1 MRPSPRE
8 MAESARRLRRRAL
21 LLGGVQLGAAAALGL
36 RMHRLQVV
44 EAGEYRTLAEENRIN
59 VRLIP
64 PQRGVIFD
72 RAGRALAV
80 NRQTHRVV
88 IVREDAGDVENVL
101 ARLARLIEL
110 EPARIAEVLETVH
123 RRSPF
128 VPVTVA
134 DRLSWQELARIA
146 VNAPALPG
154 VTPEVGLSRA
164 YPFGADFA
172 HVVGYVGPV
181 SEADL
186 ERRTDPDP
194 VLEIPDFQI
203 GKTGVEAKL
212 DSRLR
217 GRAGSRRI
225 EVNASGRV
233 IREIGRIPGQAGA
246 DIQLT
251 TDAKLQNF
259 LLARLG
265 TEKSASAVVL
275 DLVEGDI
282 LAVGASPAFEPAKFV
297 NGISRRDYSAL
308 IDSPY
313 RPLRNKAVQG
323 VYPPGSTVKTIAAL
337 AALEAGLVTPEEMVW
352 CPGYVD
358 VGNRRFHCWKRG
370 GHGHVALNA
379 SIAQSCDVYYYEMA
393 QRVGIDRLAAMARRF
408 GLGEEFELPL
418 SAVAGGLYPDR
429 AWKRA
434 RRGAEWLVGDT
445 LNAIIGQGFVLASP
459 LQLAVMTARLA
470 TGRALNPRLVKSVN
484 GVARPSGA
492 GGPLDVSEE
501 SLALVR
507 GGMDAV
513 MNGRRGTGRGSRV
526 ELAGARL
533 AGKSGTSQVRGITA
547 EQRAEGL
554 PDNDEV
560 LWKQRDHAL
569 FVGYA
574 PAEAPRVAVSVVVE
588 HGGGGSSVAAPIMRD
603 LALFALEGDVPTLA
617 AYPAHQRDEMAR
629 LLEGLSLREFGPDAT
644 PGRSRA

>member
-1 MRPSPRE
+1 MRPTPRE
-8 MAESARRLRRRAL
+8 MAESARRIRRRAV
-21 LLGGVQLGAAAALGL
+21 LLGGVQLGAAAVLGL
-36 RMHRLQVV
+36 RMHQLQVV

-64 PQRGVIFD
+64 PQRGVIYD

-88 IVREDAGDVENVL
+88 IVREDAGDVEAVL
-101 ARLARLIEL
+101 ARLARLIDL
-110 EPARIAEVLETVH
+110 EPARISEVMETVR

-154 VTPEVGLSRA
+154 ITPEVGLSRG

-181 SEADL
+181 SETDL
-186 ERRTDPDP
+186 ERRGDRDP
-194 VLEIPDFQI
+194 VLQLPDFQI

-212 DSRLR
+212 ERRLR
-217 GRAGSRRI
+217 GSAGSRRI

-233 IREIGRIPGQAGA
+233 IREIGRVPGTPGA

-265 TEKSASAVVL
+265 TERSASAVVL
-275 DLVEGDI
+275 DLAEGDI
-282 LAVGASPAFEPAKFV
+282 LAVGASPGFDPGKFV
-297 NGISRRDYSAL
+297 TGISQRDYSAL
-308 IDSPY
+308 LDSPY

-337 AALEAGLVTPEEMVW
+337 AALEAGLVTPDETVW

-370 GHGHVALNA
+370 GHGHVDLNT

-393 QRVGIDRLAAMARRF
+393 QRAGIDRLAAMARRF
-408 GLGEEFELPL
+408 GLGEAFDLPL

-434 RRGAEWLVGDT
+434 RRGADWLVGDS
-445 LNAIIGQGFVLASP
+445 LNAVIGQGFVLASP
-459 LQLAVMTARLA
+459 LQLAVMAARLA
-470 TGRALNPRLVKSVN
+470 TGRALMPRLVRSMN
-484 GVARPSGA
+484 GVARPA
-492 GGPLDVSEE
+492 AAAAPLDVSGEN
-501 SLALVR
+501 LALVR
-507 GGMDAV
+507 RGMDEV
-513 MNGRRGTGRGSRV
+513 VNGRRGTGRGSRV
-526 ELAGARL
+526 EMEGARL

-547 EQRAEGL
+547 EERAEGL
-554 PDNDEV
+554 PDTEDV
-560 LWKQRDHAL
+560 QWRHRDHAL

-574 PAEAPRVAVSVVVE
+574 PADAPRVAVSVVVE
-588 HGGGGSSVAAPIMRD
+588 HGGGGSSVAAPILRD
-603 LALFALEGDVPTLA
+603 LALFALEGDLPPLR
-617 AYPAHQRDEMAR
+617 AYPAHQRDEVAR
-629 LLEGLSLREFGPDAT
+629 LFDDLDLREFGPVSA
-644 PGRSRA
+644 PGSSRA